1 MKINDNSALYDGSV
15 FLGGTC
21 GTSTWRKE
29 LIPLLRDDVPYFD
42 PQLKPG
48 EWNKAAQAREDAC
61 KEQAKLN
68 VFVITGDALGTY
80 SGWEICE
87 EAHRAP
93 EKLVFCTVGKLP
105 ENQIGGLDKIRK
117 QLLKLGATVCDSL
130 EEIANVVNA
139 AY

>member
-1 MKINDNSALYDGSV
+1 MKINANSTQYDGCT

-29 LIPLLRDDVPYFD
+29 LIPLLRDDVPFFD
-42 PQLKPG
+42 PQVDDWSP
-48 EWNKAAQAREDAC
+48 EDAEREDAC
-61 KEQAKLN
+61 KPVAKLN

-93 EKLVFCTVGKLP
+93 EKLVFCTVGQLP
-105 ENQIGGLDKIRK
+105 ENQVKGLEKIKK
-117 QLLKLGATVCDSL
+117 QLRALGAKVCDSL

>member
-1 MKINDNSALYDGSV
+1 MKINADSTLYSNST

-29 LIPLLRDDVPYFD
+29 LIPLLRDDVLYFD
-42 PQLKPG
+42 PQLGPG
-48 EWNKAAQAREDAC
+48 EWNDEAADREDAC
-61 KEQAKLN
+61 KEQAKLLI
-68 VFVITGDALGTY
+68 FVITSETLGTY

-87 EAHRAP
+87 LSHRAP
-93 EKLVFCTVGKLP
+93 EKFVFLVLGDIP
-105 ENQIGGLDKIRK
+105 EDQVKGLNRIKDALRE
-117 QLLKLGATVCDSL
+117 LGATVCDSL